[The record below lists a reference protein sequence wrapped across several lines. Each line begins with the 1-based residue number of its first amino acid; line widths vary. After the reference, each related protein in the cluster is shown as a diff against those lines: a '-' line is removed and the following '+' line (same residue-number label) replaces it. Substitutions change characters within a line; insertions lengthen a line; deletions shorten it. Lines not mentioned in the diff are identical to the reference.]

1 MCLRQHSLCPCTSP
15 SQSLLLLI
23 RTASNSED
31 RPSRTRGGFTAAVAC
46 PCMEA
51 VPLDAVWHSPRA
63 ARPRLG
69 FPWLLPSR
77 VLAGSSVP
85 AAGGIRKPR
94 CCIPAAL
101 PARGPG
107 GRPHGSARKRCRLH
121 QAGTGLLSR
130 AAGAKGRAAGG
141 GGGGSAPVWPHAA
154 HPPHGAAPCPGG
166 AEQRAPRACV
176 CACEH
181 GAVGPL
187 LVARFYAELFVNM
200 S

>member
-1 MCLRQHSLCPCTSP
+1 
-15 SQSLLLLI
+15 
-23 RTASNSED
+23 
-31 RPSRTRGGFTAAVAC
+31 
-46 PCMEA
+46 MEA
-51 VPLDAVWHSPRA
+51 VPLDEVWHSPWA

-121 QAGTGLLSR
+121 EAGTGRLSR
-130 AAGAKGRAAGG
+130 APGAKGRAAGG
-141 GGGGSAPVWPHAA
+141 GGGGSAPVWPPRC
-154 HPPHGAAPCPGG
+154 PPTPWGCPVPRGC
-166 AEQRAPRACV
+166 RATSAACV
-176 CACEH
+176 RVCMRARGR
-181 GAVGPL
+181 GALAGGQVLCRAVCKHVLSL
-187 LVARFYAELFVNM
+187 L
-200 S
+200 

>member
-1 MCLRQHSLCPCTSP
+1 
-15 SQSLLLLI
+15 
-23 RTASNSED
+23 
-31 RPSRTRGGFTAAVAC
+31 
-46 PCMEA
+46 MEA
-51 VPLDAVWHSPRA
+51 VPLDAVWHSPWA

-101 PARGPG
+101 PVRGPG

-121 QAGTGLLSR
+121 EAGTGLLSR
-130 AAGAKGRAAGG
+130 AVGRRAELQVEVGVARPPSG
-141 GGGGSAPVWPHAA
+141 PHAA

-181 GAVGPL
+181 GAAGPL